1 MYGYRYYS
9 SSGAAALLGFLAAVV
24 SLIFL
29 VLMVYWIISYIFS
42 SIAYYKI
49 SKRRG
54 YQRPWLAW
62 IPFAR
67 NYLYGAIAD
76 DINIK
81 RGKKTY
87 FGWIL
92 LVLNLCSTGALAF
105 LLGDLR
111 AGGHIGMGGY
121 IIGSPWSSLIG
132 LATTV
137 LYYIALSV
145 IYRDYMR
152 GQITLM
158 LVLSIVFPFISPFV
172 LFSIRNKPSVSCGEA
187 AYGGFDGFGGY
198 GGYQNYG
205 GDQGGS
211 RPGGYPGDHETRGP
225 KE

>member
-1 MYGYRYYS
+1 MHSYYYYG

-24 SLIFL
+24 SLVFL
-29 VLMVYWIISYIFS
+29 ALVVYWIISYIFS

-49 SKRRG
+49 SRRRG

-67 NYLYGAIAD
+67 DYLYGAIAD

-87 FGWIL
+87 FGWAL

-121 IIGSPWSSLIG
+121 IIGSPWGSLIG

-145 IYRDYMR
+145 IYRDYMW
-152 GQITLM
+152 GQSTLM

-172 LFSIRNKPSVSCGEA
+172 LFFIRNKPSFSCGEVG
-187 AYGGFDGFGGY
+187 YGGY
-198 GGYQNYG
+198 GGYQYYG
-205 GDQGGS
+205 GYQGGY
-211 RPGGYPGDHETRGP
+211 RPGGYPGGDGAKGP

>member
-92 LVLNLCSTGALAF
+92 LVLNAPPVRWPFCWVTCGQAGTSAWGA
-105 LLGDLR
+105 
-111 AGGHIGMGGY
+111 I
-121 IIGSPWSSLIG
+121 
-132 LATTV
+132 
-137 LYYIALSV
+137 
-145 IYRDYMR
+145 
-152 GQITLM
+152 
-158 LVLSIVFPFISPFV
+158 
-172 LFSIRNKPSVSCGEA
+172 
-187 AYGGFDGFGGY
+187 
-198 GGYQNYG
+198 
-205 GDQGGS
+205 
-211 RPGGYPGDHETRGP
+211 
-225 KE
+225 